1 MATFKRMNQK
11 EWKELA
17 RTIRTNKETEKIY
30 HCGAWYDTE
39 EWILVYSGMWGY
51 GVSVMPIH
59 GENKRGYIAACR
71 VLYTL
76 ANNEQERKKELESA
90 RKWYNEHIKKG
101 E

>member
-11 EWKELA
+11 EWEKLA
-17 RTIRTNKETEKIY
+17 RSIRTNRETEKIY
-30 HCGAWYDTE
+30 HCGTWRDNE
-39 EWILVYSGMWGY
+39 EWILVYSGMQGY

-59 GENKRGYIAACR
+59 GENRHGYIAACR

-76 ANNEQERKKELESA
+76 ASDRQTRNAELENA
-90 RKWYNEHIKKG
+90 RKWYNQYIKKG